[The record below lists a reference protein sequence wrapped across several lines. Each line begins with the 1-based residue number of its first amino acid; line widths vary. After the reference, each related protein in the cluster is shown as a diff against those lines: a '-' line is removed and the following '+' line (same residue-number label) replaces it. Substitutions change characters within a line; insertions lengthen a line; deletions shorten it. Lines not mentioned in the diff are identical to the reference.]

1 MSLELRPKM
10 KCITCY
16 NCGIPIDHFI
26 HKKNCI
32 TVGKNQ
38 YVNQI
43 FDGNFKNMMTCE
55 INESFTAVIIIKH
68 NLNYKNVFMI
78 HSEDLNNFKISIL
91 LELKKFKMFD
101 CYVYLRVPAKY
112 DEYNIK
118 LEDYITNYDFTKI
131 KNNCSYIE
139 IDSYLSYNK
148 YNQFNSSVYVRKLY
162 DKLCVI
168 SKNGELIHF

>member
-1 MSLELRPKM
+1 MSFELRSKM
-10 KCITCY
+10 KCITCF

-26 HKKNCI
+26 HKKICI
-32 TVGKNQ
+32 TVEKNQ
-38 YVNQI
+38 YINQI
-43 FDGNFKNMMTCE
+43 VDSNFKNMMTCE
-55 INESFTAVIIIKH
+55 VNESFAAVIIIKH

-118 LEDYITNYDFTKI
+118 LQDYITNYDFTKI
-131 KNNCSYIE
+131 KNNCLKME
-139 IDSYLSYNK
+139 IDSYSSYYKYNK
-148 YNQFNSSVYVRKLY
+148 FNSSVYVRRLYEKLY
-162 DKLCVI
+162 IINKYGVFLQ
-168 SKNGELIHF
+168 F